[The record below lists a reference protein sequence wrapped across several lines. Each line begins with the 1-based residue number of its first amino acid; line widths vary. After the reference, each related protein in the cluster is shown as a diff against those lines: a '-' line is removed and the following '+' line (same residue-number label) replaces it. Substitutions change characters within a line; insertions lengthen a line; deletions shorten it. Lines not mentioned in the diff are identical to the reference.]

1 MNNYLEKWACRSEE
15 GPWRD
20 YIIISDMEPRYEMG
34 HFTWDTKNQQMFV
47 VGIND
52 TDLSLQKGTKQ
63 KVKMF
68 LIPCE

>member
-1 MNNYLEKWACRSEE
+1 
-15 GPWRD
+15 
-20 YIIISDMEPRYEMG
+20 MEPRYEMG